1 VVVVQD
7 WSPVIPIMDGIGK
20 FSQSQFQPTCAKDWG
35 GVAGFFVVV
44 VAAN

>member
-1 VVVVQD
+1 MVVQD
-7 WSPVIPIMDGIGK
+7 WSPAIPIMDGTVD
-20 FSQSQFQPTCAKDWG
+20 FFQSQFQPTCAKDWG

>member
-7 WSPVIPIMDGIGK
+7 WSPVIPIMDGTGK
-20 FSQSQFQPTCAKDWG
+20 FFQSQFQPTCAKDSC